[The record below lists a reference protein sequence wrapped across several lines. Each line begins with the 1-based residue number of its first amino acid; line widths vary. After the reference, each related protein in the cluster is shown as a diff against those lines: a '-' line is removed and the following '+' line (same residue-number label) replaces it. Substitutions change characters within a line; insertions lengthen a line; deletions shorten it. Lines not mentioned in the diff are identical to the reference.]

1 MIVGCIVGGGL
12 FAGGLFTGGAT
23 LGRGVAAGRVGVAT
37 GVTPVF
43 AEFTGTT
50 AFEFAGMAE
59 F

>member
-37 GVTPVF
+37 GTDVLP
-43 AEFTGTT
+43 AEFAGTPK
-50 AFEFAGMAE
+50 FEFAGMAA

>member
-23 LGRGVAAGRVGVAT
+23 LGRGVGAGRAGVAVGT
-37 GVTPVF
+37 GVLL
-43 AEFTGTT
+43 AEFAGTFK
-50 AFEFAGMAE
+50 FEFAGTAA